1 MQRHEAAQHSVR
13 LAAGAAQRESLNSS
27 MASMS
32 SSSMAMT
39 GSASASPP
47 IRDSPPSPPA
57 RPAAINRKGS
67 FKI

>member
-27 MASMS
+27 VASMS
-32 SSSMAMT
+32 SIAMT
-39 GSASASPP
+39 GSVSSASPP

-57 RPAAINRKGS
+57 RPAALNRKGS
-67 FKI
+67 FRI